1 MPESVYA
8 LSIKQPWAALVVH
21 GLKRVEIRRWRAY
34 RTGPILIHA
43 AGQPDRR
50 REAWA
55 KVPPDLLSST
65 ELLGGIVGA
74 VRLVGVREYHRPEEF
89 CRDLSLH
96 LNEPSWF
103 RPPLLF
109 GFEFAEPSVLPFRPC
124 PGWVRFFRVEGVN
137 A

>member
-1 MPESVYA
+1 MPEPVYA

-50 REAWA
+50 PEPWA
-55 KVPPDLLSST
+55 KVPADLLPAT
-65 ELLGGIVGA
+65 ELRGGIIGS
-74 VRLVGVREYHRPEEF
+74 VRLIGVREYRCPEEF
-89 CRDLSLH
+89 SRDISLH
-96 LNEPSWF
+96 LNERSWF

-109 GFEFAEPSVLPFRPC
+109 GFEFAEPCVLPFRPY
-124 PGWVRFFRVEGVN
+124 PGWVRFFRIEGIDG
-137 A
+137 